1 MTNGIAKM
9 FLKIMGRKKN
19 KRRKIAFLASSKLNT
34 IEKTLSKGLIEFEVS
49 HDEFTLAINE
59 DQNYFRL
66 KESIRPK
73 EDCLGDIDRDRLTEH
88 SKRIRINKILNENE
102 SLKLRTDM

>member
-34 IEKTLSKGLIEFEVS
+34 IEKTSKGLIEFEVS
-49 HDEFTLAINE
+49 HDEFTLVINE

-73 EDCLGDIDRDRLTEH
+73 EDYLGDIDRDRLTEH
-88 SKRIRINKILNENE
+88 SKGIRINKTLNKNE

>member
-34 IEKTLSKGLIEFEVS
+34 IEKTSKGLIEFEVS
-49 HDEFTLAINE
+49 HDEFTLVINE